1 MKEKE
6 NQSLYSALLYGVI
19 NALMVTPVSISFC
32 AIIFCHPAFLP
43 HLPQLVKLV
52 LFSSAMHQLCF
63 TLCSSLPFA
72 VGQVQ
77 DAGLIFLS
85 AMAASIAK
93 GCQASGQ
100 ADALLPTTLVV
111 LALCTAA
118 LGLLLI
124 ATAKLRLASFVQY
137 LPMPVVGGYLAF
149 IGFFCGEAGLAMMAN
164 VTIHTKADW
173 LQFLDPQVAKLY
185 LPGLAGGVSI
195 YLLLRRLRNPFVLPA
210 CMAAIL
216 ALFYLAVYASGY
228 SLDEMREAG
237 WISPLTPSESALDA
251 WKLYDI
257 SQVDWHYLPS
267 QLPSLLALY
276 LVVAFSSS
284 LDIAAIEMELGLPL
298 DYNTELFTVGVANL
312 ASGCLGGYTG
322 SYIFSQT
329 LFTLRNGVGSRA
341 AGWVVVLV
349 ELLFVV
355 LPFPVFA
362 YLPKLF
368 FGSLL
373 VFISADLLC
382 EWLVAARRKMGG
394 ADYLLCLAS
403 FLAIQCYGIEVG
415 MALGV
420 VAAMMA
426 FVARVAG
433 RPRHTLLSVTT
444 LPCSTVVRTFEER
457 AVLIA
462 NRGKIVSIELK
473 GYIFF
478 GTAVRVL
485 EEIVSRIDSS
495 IPSYDNSHSSVMGW
509 PRGAM
514 DARHPLQALPLPSS
528 TTEGVRRVLGNA
540 HLHLSTDSRDLL
552 ANRGL
557 AAAPPTS
564 TSWAVGEEVASSGS
578 GAVGLPA
585 ASSDTFALSLEEP
598 QEKEEE
604 EEESNRL
611 HRLAVDQ
618 LLASSR
624 DDTPQEVQKHLGRPP
639 LAPSSSSC
647 SSSHSGSFSKASLPR
662 PSGLKAYHSSYADMQ
677 SLLANPPPPPP
688 PAPVASISSSRDAMN
703 DSETQPAEEEEQ
715 EEVHTEYLILDCS
728 QLLGI
733 DATAA
738 RSCFRSLVN
747 LLREARVVVVF
758 AQLSSEVE
766 QLLRAHDVV
775 TKQAVV
781 ISHLDDAIEW
791 CENQVLLSN
800 VKRLRRGLERSLSDA
815 MGRGADHF
823 SAAHHL
829 RQAQLPSRSSSS
841 LLALPSSPSLRS
853 LPTHL
858 SSSSTTDDPLRPLRI
873 ILKDYLEVGSRS
885 SSSSFS
891 SSLYS
896 SLQRGRG
903 LRDYFQQEVFVFQEV
918 IFEVGQASDKV
929 FFIEKGTVEIVAI
942 SPAHVSRVN
951 KVCAGGAFGEADF
964 FLGRRHAVR
973 ALASSHEGETVC
985 WTISRD
991 AFAAMRRD
999 HPDLFVAVQHSLC
1012 KSLSIAATWSMF
1024 ALHPTTASL
1033 SDYPPPPAT
1042 TIESMV

>member
-1 MKEKE
+1 
-6 NQSLYSALLYGVI
+6 
-19 NALMVTPVSISFC
+19 
-32 AIIFCHPAFLP
+32 
-43 HLPQLVKLV
+43 
-52 LFSSAMHQLCF
+52 
-63 TLCSSLPFA
+63 
-72 VGQVQ
+72 
-77 DAGLIFLS
+77 
-85 AMAASIAK
+85 MAASIAK

-485 EEIVSRIDSS
+485 EEIVSRIDVHSPPPPPPAPAPATATAPPSQSPAGGKMLATSWMGSAGKGSAAGRAEEQEEEERTPLLTSPSSHEGDCVGDKRDYGSRCSATSESSPSSVVGGGGGGGLGSRGGEVELTLHMMTPSHCHPALASSPPPPAPALSRVSSANGSNAFHSPLRTVYEMSAQEILDHYEAHHYRILLLDGEGETEEKQEEEEEEKGRKPPPSVIPFPIPPPPPAATGLPPPPPPAAAAATDLPPAPPAPSQAVTTKSS

-791 CENQVLLSN
+791 CENQVLL
-800 VKRLRRGLERSLSDA
+800 R
-815 MGRGADHF
+815 
-823 SAAHHL
+823 
-829 RQAQLPSRSSSS
+829 
-841 LLALPSSPSLRS
+841 
-853 LPTHL
+853 
-858 SSSSTTDDPLRPLRI
+858 
-873 ILKDYLEVGSRS
+873 
-885 SSSSFS
+885 
-891 SSLYS
+891 
-896 SLQRGRG
+896 
-903 LRDYFQQEVFVFQEV
+903 
-918 IFEVGQASDKV
+918 
-929 FFIEKGTVEIVAI
+929 
-942 SPAHVSRVN
+942 
-951 KVCAGGAFGEADF
+951 
-964 FLGRRHAVR
+964 
-973 ALASSHEGETVC
+973 
-985 WTISRD
+985 
-991 AFAAMRRD
+991 
-999 HPDLFVAVQHSLC
+999 
-1012 KSLSIAATWSMF
+1012 
-1024 ALHPTTASL
+1024 
-1033 SDYPPPPAT
+1033 
-1042 TIESMV
+1042 